1 MTSLRPCWPAAG
13 DLRAAGAEPDDG
25 DDGRQ
30 GWLRR
35 ALSGGGAT
43 GYAKALLEANLNVSE
58 MCAAGTEIAA
68 VTTKPLILDGATG
81 FGDPM
86 HMHRTIPMVETAG
99 FAAIEIEDQLIP
111 KRAHHHVGVERM
123 IEPELMAAKVEEACA
138 ARRSEDFV
146 IIARTNAVRNT
157 GIEDAIKRLEL
168 YKKAGADVLLGSP
181 RNAEEARFLGE
192 RLPAPLM
199 YLCSPGGLT
208 AIGLSKEEMAAL
220 GWQILADPG
229 TGPVCGLRDL
239 AQALCGTGGRV
250 QGHLPP
256 AHRLARTGARHA
268 RGHRPAETDRGREA
282 HGREGQLT
290 GAPPSVLARGTHEK
304 ARPPVL
310 EGAPFFERR
319 RSVSRTEA

>member
-1 MTSLRPCWPAAG
+1 MTSLRPLLASGRPICAPLVLNPMMAMMADKAG
-13 DLRAAGAEPDDG
+13 FD
-25 DDGRQ
+25 
-30 GWLRR
+30 
-35 ALSGGGAT
+35 ALYLGGGAT

-68 VTTKPLILDGATG
+68 VSTRPLILDGATG

-111 KRAHHHVGVERM
+111 KRAHHHIGVERM
-123 IEPELMAAKVEEACA
+123 IEPELMAAKVKEACS
-138 ARRSEDFV
+138 ARRSDDFL

-181 RNAEEARFLGE
+181 RDAEEARFLGE

-199 YLCSPGGLT
+199 YLCSPGGLA
-208 AIGLSKEEMAAL
+208 AIGLTKEEMAGL

-229 TGPVCGLRDL
+229 TGLFAAYETWRNLYAEMADGFKITSRPHTDWRELEHEMHEAIDL
-239 AQALCGTGGRV
+239 PKLIAV
-250 QGHLPP
+250 EK
-256 AHRLARTGARHA
+256 RT
-268 RGHRPAETDRGREA
+268 
-282 HGREGQLT
+282 
-290 GAPPSVLARGTHEK
+290 VEK
-304 ARPPVL
+304 
-310 EGAPFFERR
+310 GD
-319 RSVSRTEA
+319 